1 MPARAASLAAL
12 RAFEAVGRLG
22 SLTRAAQALNVTPA
36 AVSHRI
42 ADLEARFGARL
53 FTRRGKR
60 YELTAVGWAGFRAL
74 GDAFER
80 VGRAVEAMDRAG
92 GGEEIALAA
101 VSSLAGRWILPRLGA
116 FEAGE
121 AGVTVY
127 LEASDDPLVPREYH
141 PDLIVAHGER
151 PDGRDWQALPPDR
164 LLVLAAPARLA
175 ADPPLT
181 GAKDLLR
188 RPMIHIDWRA
198 NERFTGPS
206 WRRWFA
212 ALGVEPGRLPRGIHV
227 NQAALALDL
236 AIAGRGYA
244 LVGHMI
250 AEADL
255 EAGRLA
261 IAFAPPVPTMP
272 YWLLAPGDP
281 GEGSA
286 TPRLAAWLRAEAE
299 GSLAALDRRLAA
311 EGLDQA
317 AGSSV

>member
-1 MPARAASLAAL
+1 MPVRAASLTAL

-22 SLTRAAQALNVTPA
+22 SLTRAAEALNVTPA
-36 AVSHRI
+36 AISHRI
-42 ADLEARFGARL
+42 ADLEARVGTRL

-74 GDAFER
+74 GDAFDR
-80 VGRAVEAMDRAG
+80 ISRAVDAMDRAG

-101 VSSLAGRWILPRLGA
+101 VSSLAGRWLLPRLGA
-116 FEAGE
+116 FEA
-121 AGVTVY
+121 AHPGVTVY

-141 PDLIVAHGER
+141 ADLMVAHGER
-151 PDGRDWQALPPDR
+151 PDGRDWQALPLDR
-164 LLVLAAPARLA
+164 LLVLASPARLA
-175 ADPPLT
+175 ADPPLR
-181 GAKDLLR
+181 GAQDLLR

-198 NERFTGPS
+198 NERLTGPS

-212 ALGVEPGRLPRGIHV
+212 ALGVDPGRLPRGIHV
-227 NQAALALDL
+227 NQAALALDI

-255 EAGRLA
+255 DAGRLA
-261 IAFAPPVPTMP
+261 IALAPPVPTMP

-286 TPRLAAWLRAEAE
+286 TPLLAAWLREEAAR
-299 GSLAALDRRLAA
+299 SLTALDRRLAA
-311 EGLDQA
+311 
-317 AGSSV
+317 AGQG